1 MGQKHVS
8 QSCYYN
14 YRHNA
19 SLMTILVIVA
29 IWITTITDDLELPKI
44 NKIIF

>member
-1 MGQKHVS
+1 MGQNHVS

-14 YRHNA
+14 YRHKA
-19 SLMTILVIVA
+19 SLMIILVIVA
-29 IWITTITDDLELPKI
+29 IWITTITNDLELPKI